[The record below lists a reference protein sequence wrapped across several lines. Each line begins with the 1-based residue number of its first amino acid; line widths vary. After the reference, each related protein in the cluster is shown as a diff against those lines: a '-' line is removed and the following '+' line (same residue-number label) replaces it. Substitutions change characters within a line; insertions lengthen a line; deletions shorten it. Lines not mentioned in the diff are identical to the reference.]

1 MLTGKEV
8 FKLLTNT
15 FCHLPG
21 VGLLN
26 EKKIWSEGVTSWNDF
41 FSDPL
46 TIPEKY
52 RNKNLFN
59 EVETSL
65 FNLSIKNSLY
75 FNTRLPKGQNWR
87 MFPEFRHSI
96 AYLDIETTGLS
107 DIYNEITTISIYDGN
122 SVYCFVNGENLDE
135 FVSFINNY
143 KLIVTYNGKCFDIP
157 FIERYFK
164 TKLNQ
169 AHIDLR
175 YVLKNVG
182 ITGGLKGCEKKLG
195 ISRNELEGVDGYFAV
210 ILWKEYIR
218 NKNIKA
224 LETLL
229 AYNIEDV
236 VNLEKLII
244 HAYNL
249 SLVNTP
255 FAGSLKIDQPHST
268 VNIPFKADEYLIDK
282 IRRQLSYSSY

>member
-1 MLTGKEV
+1 MLTK
-8 FKLLTNT
+8 T
-15 FCHLPG
+15 FCHLHG

-26 EKKIWSEGVTSWNDF
+26 ERKFWSEGITTWNDF
-41 FSDPL
+41 FNNPVD
-46 TIPEKY
+46 IPEKY
-52 RNKNLFN
+52 KNQNLVN
-59 EVETSL
+59 EIETSL
-65 FNLSIKNSLY
+65 FNLSISNSLY
-75 FNTRLPKGQNWR
+75 FSSRLPTGQNWR
-87 MFPEFRHSI
+87 MFPEFRNTI

-107 DIYNEITTISIYDGN
+107 DLYNEITTISIYDGN
-122 SVYCFVNGENLDE
+122 SIYCFVNGENLEE
-135 FVSFINNY
+135 FVNIINNY
-143 KLIVTYNGKCFDIP
+143 KVIVTYNGKCFDIP
-157 FIERYFK
+157 FIERFFK
-164 TKLNQ
+164 IKINQ

-210 ILWKEYIR
+210 LLWKEYKR

-249 SLVNTP
+249 NLANTP
-255 FAGSLKIDQPHST
+255 FADFLKIDLPQST
-268 VNIPFKADEYLIDK
+268 IDIPFKADNSLIDK
-282 IRRQLSYSSY
+282 IRRQLSYTSY